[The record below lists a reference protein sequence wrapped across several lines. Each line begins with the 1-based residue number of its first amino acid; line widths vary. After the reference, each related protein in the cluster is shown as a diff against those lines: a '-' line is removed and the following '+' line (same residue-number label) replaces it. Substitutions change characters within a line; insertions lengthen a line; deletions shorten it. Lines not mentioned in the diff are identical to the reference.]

1 MSPIAKYFLNLNPT
15 FVSFLYIAMLAISF
29 LVTII
34 YVAFNWNNRLFGRL
48 MSITFILISYGLFT
62 SFCASQGFFIYFP
75 HIARTGYLV
84 LLTVS
89 PLLYLSLMRG
99 LPNIPLKA
107 KDVIHF
113 IPAILYLI
121 NYLPFFLLSG
131 SEKLE
136 IFNSPAFITF
146 DEGWIMPK
154 YFVIVLS
161 VGQILFYLTFSSFK
175 LFFPAWRNKLL
186 PKNEKRFLYTF
197 FIYLIL
203 LLLPPVVTFI
213 TGFTGLY
220 ASSPIVL
227 TYISSQLIFFIVLLS
242 QPKFL
247 YSRKFNTQAESEEDG
262 INVEAAM
269 QASNPEKKTPIL
281 TLQEGLSSD
290 SERILNEIK
299 NYFENKK
306 PFLHYEF
313 DQKELIEE
321 LGFSGYQI
329 RNALKEAYSTS
340 FSDFVNYHRIMYLLM
355 MLEKDPRWKNY
366 TMATLANSIGFKSTN
381 SLYLAFKKIMEMTPK
396 EYIDQMPDPV
406 AKS

>member
-1 MSPIAKYFLNLNPT
+1 
-15 FVSFLYIAMLAISF
+15 MLAISF
-29 LVTII
+29 LVTLI

-75 HIARTGYLV
+75 HVARTGYLV

-99 LPNIPLKA
+99 LPNTPLKRSDA
-107 KDVIHF
+107 IHF
-113 IPAILYLI
+113 IPALLYLI

-131 SEKLE
+131 KEKLE
-136 IFNSPAFITF
+136 IFESPAFITF

-161 VGQILFYLTFSSFK
+161 VGQILFYLSFSSFK
-175 LFFPAWRNKLL
+175 LLFPAWKNKLL

-203 LLLPPVVTFI
+203 LLLPPLATFI

-220 ASSPIVL
+220 ASSPILL
-227 TYISSQLIFFIVLLS
+227 TYISSQLIFFIILLS
-242 QPKFL
+242 QPRFL
-247 YSRKFNTQAESEEDG
+247 YSKKFSHQMDSEPLVIKEKESSLE
-262 INVEAAM
+262 
-269 QASNPEKKTPIL
+269 SKTKENKSILYPI
-281 TLQEGLSSD
+281 EGLSAD
-290 SERILNEIK
+290 SERILPEILD
-299 NYFENKK
+299 YLDSKK
-306 PFLHYEF
+306 PYLNFEF
-313 DQKELIEE
+313 DQKELTEE
-321 LGFSGYQI
+321 LGISGYQI
-329 RNALKEAYSTS
+329 RNVLKEAYSIS

-396 EYIDQMPDPV
+396 EYIDQMPEPV